1 MSAPKVRPKVHFE
14 IVNKIA
20 RITLADAANH
30 NAVDRAVTRELRE
43 AAVQCEVSPGLR
55 CVLLSAEGKS
65 FSVGGDLR
73 EFVREKAHIRA
84 HVREMTLDFH
94 AAIGILQRIAVPV
107 VAAVNGIAAGGGAS
121 LVCMTDFAIASRSS
135 KFNFAYTRSGLTP
148 DGGATFFLPR
158 LVGLQRAFDILATNP
173 TLNASEAQALGMI
186 ARVVDDA
193 EFPQAVEALVAQLA
207 AMPSDAVGRLKTL
220 LRASLSN
227 SLAQQFDLE
236 GSSIAA
242 LAESPDT
249 LATLETFLA
258 KRKA

>member
-1 MSAPKVRPKVHFE
+1 MSTPKVRFDVTNH
-14 IVNKIA
+14 IA
-20 RITLADAANH
+20 RITLADAANN

-43 AAVQCEVSPGLR
+43 AAVQCEVTPGLR

-73 EFVREKAHIRA
+73 EFMRERTRIRA

-94 AAIGILQRIAVPV
+94 AAIGILQRIPAPV
-107 VAAVNGIAAGGGAS
+107 VAAVNGLAAGGGVS
-121 LVCMTDFAIASRSS
+121 LVCMTDLAIASRSS

-158 LVGLQRAFDILATNP
+158 MVGLQRAFDILATNP
-173 TLNASEAQALGMI
+173 TLSATEAQALGMI

-193 EFPQAVEALVAQLA
+193 EYPQAVETLVTQLA
-207 AMPSDAVGRLKTL
+207 AMPSDAVGNLKVL

-227 SLAQQFDLE
+227 TLTQQFDLE
-236 GSSIAA
+236 GGSIAA
-242 LAESPDT
+242 LAETPAT
-249 LATLETFLA
+249 LATLEAFLA
-258 KRKA
+258 KR